1 MTDKLDNLL
10 EEVNESY
17 GDMLLKELVSR
28 LERTIMEFNDEMNSI
43 CGILAKKEKER
54 QDVLAMLK
62 SEVKADKSLKK
73 QKKKSSSKEEDLNEW
88 EKKLKEIEEG

>member
-28 LERTIMEFNDEMNSI
+28 LDRTIREFNEEMNNI

-62 SEVKADKSLKK
+62 SEVKVNKSLKK
-73 QKKKSSSKEEDLNEW
+73 ESDDLSSDEEELNEW
-88 EKKLKEIEEG
+88 EKKLKEIEKG

>member
-28 LERTIMEFNDEMNSI
+28 LDRTIREFNEEMNNI

-62 SEVKADKSLKK
+62 SEVKVNKSLKK
-73 QKKKSSSKEEDLNEW
+73 QNNDSSTEEEELNEW
-88 EKKLKEIEEG
+88 EKKLKEIEKG